1 MEDVMASTEAEVR
14 ALIDRRSEAM
24 RSKDLERL
32 MPVYAPEIVYFDLV
46 PGLRYTGQ
54 DELGGRFAHWFEGF
68 SSSIRQDVSELHI
81 DASGD
86 LAVAHMLIRAG
97 GTLVSGTEVGF
108 WVRAT
113 SSCRRSVGEWQITHE
128 HISVPVD
135 LGSGKAATDLVP

>member
-1 MEDVMASTEAEVR
+1 MASPESEVR
-14 ALIDRRSEAM
+14 ALIDRRSAAI

-32 MPVYAPEIVYFDLV
+32 LAVYAPEIVYFDLV

-54 DELGGRFAHWFEGF
+54 TELRGRFSDWFDGF
-68 SSSIRQDVSELHI
+68 DSSIRQDVSELHI
-81 DASGD
+81 ESSGD

-97 GTLVSGTEVGF
+97 GTLANGAEVGF

-113 SSCRRSVGEWQITHE
+113 SSCRRSDGEWRITHE
-128 HISVPVD
+128 HISLPVD